1 MSAPRKQETRSQRRK
16 FAKKSGVQIAG
27 TRAACINAATLA
39 LADAGVPMRD
49 LVASC
54 AAGYLSGTPILGE
67 ANWETPQGP
76 KTISVSIGT
85 ESMRENLAVLCCRSP
100 HRL

>member
-1 MSAPRKQETRSQRRK
+1 VKRS
-16 FAKKSGVQIAG
+16 GIHIAG

-67 ANWETPQGP
+67 AKFETPQGP
-76 KTISVSIGT
+76 KTNLVSI
-85 ESMRENLAVLCCRSP
+85 
-100 HRL
+100 

>member
-1 MSAPRKQETRSQRRK
+1 MSAPCEQVFTEQECAQRS
-16 FAKKSGVQIAG
+16 GGQIAG

-67 ANWETPQGP
+67 VNLVNSQGP
-76 KTISVSIGT
+76 KTNLVAIGT
-85 ESMRENLAVLCCRSP
+85 ESMREYLAVLCCR
-100 HRL
+100 